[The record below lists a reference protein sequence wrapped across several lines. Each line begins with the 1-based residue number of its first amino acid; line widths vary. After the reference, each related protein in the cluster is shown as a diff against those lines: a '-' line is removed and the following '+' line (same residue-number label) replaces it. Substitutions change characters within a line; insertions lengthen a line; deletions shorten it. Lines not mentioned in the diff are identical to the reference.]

1 MCLTS
6 AGLEV
11 PLTGDRQCCP
21 RGVCGLSELMNKRMR
36 HKVFSK
42 GNYGPLGKILCPS
55 NWWPRMAHS
64 SQSPLPTPDLW
75 VLGLPTHK
83 LGLLRGGP
91 LR

>member
-6 AGLEV
+6 AGPEV
-11 PLTGDRQCCP
+11 PLTGDLQRCP

-36 HKVFSK
+36 HKVFSQ
-42 GNYGPLGKILCPS
+42 GYYGPLGKILCPS
-55 NWWPRMAHS
+55 NWRPRMAHS
-64 SQSPLPTPDLW
+64 SHSLLPTPDPSF
-75 VLGLPTHK
+75 LGLPTHK